1 MKGRVKSAHP
11 PNDGTEPY
19 RSALPI
25 MQINPW
31 RAKQRGLGR
40 TRYYLVSV
48 FDCSID

>member
-1 MKGRVKSAHP
+1 MSAHP

-31 RAKQRGLGR
+31 RALS
-40 TRYYLVSV
+40 SV
-48 FDCSID
+48 NWGGPDTI